1 MFLLVFS
8 GNIIPFSVIASNNV
22 SNGISYFSVFRYI
35 NGLFTESLNKI
46 NLTNTNIFNLYTP
59 YEIIN
64 PKLSLSDTGSI
75 NINLTEKI
83 IIFYDYDQS
92 LNLFISIFGSI
103 SLWFLQW
110 HWIEIKMVS
119 KMINN
124 RTIIKIENLNKSYK
138 NKKEINKIADNLN
151 IEIKQKDK
159 IGLLGKNGA
168 GKTTI
173 LNMIIGKTKP
183 DSGKITFNQEII
195 SDQLKDISY
204 LQQSFKFPNFFKVKD
219 IKNLI
224 VKDIRQKKIYDENLI
239 NKISNVLGIEFLINK
254 KYQKLSGGE
263 KQKINLFFS
272 YCL

>member
-1 MFLLVFS
+1 
-8 GNIIPFSVIASNNV
+8 
-22 SNGISYFSVFRYI
+22 
-35 NGLFTESLNKI
+35 
-46 NLTNTNIFNLYTP
+46 
-59 YEIIN
+59 
-64 PKLSLSDTGSI
+64 
-75 NINLTEKI
+75 
-83 IIFYDYDQS
+83 
-92 LNLFISIFGSI
+92 
-103 SLWFLQW
+103 
-110 HWIEIKMVS
+110 
-119 KMINN
+119 MINN

>member
-8 GNIIPFSVIASNNV
+8 GNIIPFSVIASNNA

-103 SLWFLQW
+103 SLWFFAMTL
-110 HWIEIKMVS
+110 
-119 KMINN
+119 N
-124 RTIIKIENLNKSYK
+124 RN
-138 NKKEINKIADNLN
+138 
-151 IEIKQKDK
+151 
-159 IGLLGKNGA
+159 KNG
-168 GKTTI
+168 K
-173 LNMIIGKTKP
+173 
-183 DSGKITFNQEII
+183 
-195 SDQLKDISY
+195 
-204 LQQSFKFPNFFKVKD
+204 
-219 IKNLI
+219 
-224 VKDIRQKKIYDENLI
+224 
-239 NKISNVLGIEFLINK
+239 
-254 KYQKLSGGE
+254 
-263 KQKINLFFS
+263 
-272 YCL
+272 